1 MVRETSITIRILRDN
16 TDQSGASDD
25 VIRITPSEESER
37 TFDLTYTDHDGRIAN
52 TSTYTEQ
59 EIYEYLDNLFD
70 LLPAD
75 NDPFDGIQ
83 IFAPTFPSVLIPV
96 NDLTRPRLQDALYR
110 VIRNTLRNFPWSA
123 KYRAPS
129 RSATA

>member
-1 MVRETSITIRILRDN
+1 MVRETSIIIRVLRDN

-25 VIRITPSEESER
+25 VIRITPSEESDR
-37 TFDLTYTDHDGRIAN
+37 TFDLTYTDHDGRVAN
-52 TSTYTEQ
+52 TVTYTEN
-59 EIYEYLDNLFD
+59 EIYEYVDSLFD

-96 NDLTRPRLQDALYR
+96 DQLTRPRLQDALYR
-110 VIRNTLRNFPWSA
+110 VIRNTLRNFPYSV
-123 KYRAPS
+123 KYQTG
-129 RSATA
+129 RSSTA

>member
-1 MVRETSITIRILRDN
+1 MSAITIRILRDN
-16 TDQSGASDD
+16 TDSSGNSDD
-25 VIRITPSEESER
+25 VIRISPREDSDR
-37 TFDLTYTDHDGRIAN
+37 TFDLTYTDHDGRITN
-52 TSTYTEQ
+52 TAEYTEN

-83 IFAPTFPSVLIPV
+83 IFAPAFPSILIRTD
-96 NDLTRPRLQDALYR
+96 DLTRPRLQDALYR
-110 VIRNTLRNFPWSA
+110 VVRNTLRNFPWSA
-123 KYRAPS
+123 KYRAP

>member
-1 MVRETSITIRILRDN
+1 MAAITIRILRDN
-16 TDQSGASDD
+16 TDASGASDD
-25 VIRITPSEESER
+25 VIRITPSDDSDR
-37 TFDLTYTDHDGRIAN
+37 LFDLTYTDHDGRISN
-52 TSTYTEQ
+52 TAEYTEN

-83 IFAPTFPSVLIPV
+83 IFAPSFPSVLIRT

-123 KYRAPS
+123 KYRAPA
-129 RSATA
+129 RSTTA